1 MKRLNRLKKGFDE
14 NIDTEGSWAISY
26 GDMIT
31 LLLSFFVLFYTVDPQ
46 AEKQQSM
53 QDQIAAEL
61 EGLEKVNS
69 TKANKNI
76 MNLGKEAGESVQ
88 EMVIHKLGAKTYK
101 DKKRLIVEFPGVSFF
116 KLGYID
122 LNQQGKEA
130 IDQFLKVYKPYMGQF
145 QLRVQAFTDSRKVVS
160 PHLRFKDNLELSA
173 LRSIAAM
180 RYLQKAGVPLS
191 RMKLSGY
198 GELKLTHLKL
208 KKFKEKSKDALAL
221 ARKVILIIEPEENWE
236 DSV

>member
-88 EMVIHKLGAKTYK
+88 EMVIHKRKNCNSINRYFC
-101 DKKRLIVEFPGVSFF
+101 KKWHQK
-116 KLGYID
+116 KLLRRDRSGGQCSCRRIST
-122 LNQQGKEA
+122 
-130 IDQFLKVYKPYMGQF
+130 KV
-145 QLRVQAFTDSRKVVS
+145 
-160 PHLRFKDNLELSA
+160 
-173 LRSIAAM
+173 
-180 RYLQKAGVPLS
+180 
-191 RMKLSGY
+191 
-198 GELKLTHLKL
+198 
-208 KKFKEKSKDALAL
+208 
-221 ARKVILIIEPEENWE
+221 
-236 DSV
+236 